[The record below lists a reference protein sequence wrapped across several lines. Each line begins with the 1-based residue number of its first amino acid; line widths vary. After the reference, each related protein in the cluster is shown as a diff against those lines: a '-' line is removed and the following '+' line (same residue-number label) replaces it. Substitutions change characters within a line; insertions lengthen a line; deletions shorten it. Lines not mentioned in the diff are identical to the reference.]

1 MVILR
6 MLTELFEEL
15 CQYPTF
21 SSFTGY
27 EPELC
32 AWNPQRT
39 LIYYVDILKREM
51 DKATQRKDYRHIIRH
66 LEKMKAYP
74 GGDNTARKLADYW

>member
-15 CQYPTF
+15 CQYPSF
-21 SSFTGY
+21 SIFTDY

-32 AWNPQRT
+32 AWNPQRM

-51 DKATQRKDYRHIIRH
+51 DKDPAADGVQHLPQR
-66 LEKMKAYP
+66 L
-74 GGDNTARKLADYW
+74 L